1 MLLHLR
7 TMLPGVTLEN
17 GLLCTAILVCKHY
30 ALSTLASGVGLNIY
44 TGVLIASHAVVFRGV
59 VLPSLCGEEG
69 NTTPLKTTA
78 WEAISTPVEMFNPT
92 PAPTP

>member
-7 TMLPGVTLEN
+7 TMLPGVTLEK

-30 ALSTLASGVGLNIY
+30 ALSTLLCTAILVCKHYAPSTL
-44 TGVLIASHAVVFRGV
+44 ASHAVVFRGV

-78 WEAISTPVEMFNPT
+78 WEAISTPV
-92 PAPTP
+92 